1 MNERITTAAFMD
13 GKNVNK
19 THEGDVMLTAF
30 IKNNYAMHQL
40 NVLWVQRNVRWC
52 LWVIWQQISRLY
64 SRLRTGSSDPA
75 ANQLQ
80 TEVSQ

>member
-40 NVLWVQRNVRWC
+40 NVL
-52 LWVIWQQISRLY
+52 
-64 SRLRTGSSDPA
+64 
-75 ANQLQ
+75 
-80 TEVSQ
+80 